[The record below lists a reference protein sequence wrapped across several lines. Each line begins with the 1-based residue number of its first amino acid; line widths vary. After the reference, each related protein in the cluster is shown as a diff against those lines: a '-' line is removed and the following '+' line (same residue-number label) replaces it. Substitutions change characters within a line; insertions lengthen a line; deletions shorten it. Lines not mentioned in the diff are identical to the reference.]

1 MASDG
6 GGAGK
11 TTAQVMADVLAAY
24 GVARLFGLPGGGSNL
39 EMIDSCAALGI
50 DYVLAH
56 TECAAGIMAATDGN
70 IGNRPGVV
78 CTGLGPG
85 AAAVTNAVAYASL
98 DRSPLLVLTDS
109 YQPGEHDHILHQT
122 VDHTALFGTLVKAS
136 RRATPETAGET
147 LAELLELAL
156 AAPVGPVHM
165 DLSAVVASKP
175 GAAFNAQPSAAPP
188 ALEGD
193 AHAARE
199 LLGKARRPAIVAGIQ
214 CRNDEAA
221 AAVARLAD
229 RLACPVLTSY
239 KAKGVYPDGAPRHA
253 GRFTGARAEAEWL
266 ADCDLLILVGMDP
279 VELVASPWPYDM
291 PVLELA
297 EVEIRPHYTTP
308 AVSLFGPLP
317 DLAEAVIEAARP
329 ANWPGEPAPLTLAEA
344 GEGLTP
350 QAVVRAAIDAAPPR
364 TRLTIDAGAHM
375 LPPMSLW
382 PAKAPFDVQ
391 ISNGLSTMA
400 FALPAAIATALAEP
414 DRRVLAITGDGGL
427 AMCLGE
433 LATAARNNV
442 AVTVIVLN
450 DAALSLIDVKQEQR
464 GFERR
469 GMRYPGLDFA
479 TIAKGSGCRAA
490 VAKDEDALAAAM
502 AEAFQGE
509 GPMLIDARIDAS
521 GYRAMFEAIR
531 GAPGVAANA

>member
-1 MASDG
+1 MASNG
-6 GGAGK
+6 SGAGK
-11 TTAQVMADVLAAY
+11 TTAQVMADVLHAY

-39 EMIDSCAALGI
+39 EMIDACAALGI

-70 IGNRPGVV
+70 IGKRPGVV

-85 AAAVTNAVAYASL
+85 ATAVTNAVAYAAL

-122 VDHTALFGTLVKAS
+122 VDHAALFGTLVKAS
-136 RRATPETAGET
+136 RRAMPENAGET
-147 LAELLELAL
+147 LAELLDLAL
-156 AAPVGPVHM
+156 TPPVGPVHI
-165 DLSAVVASKP
+165 DLSAAVAATPAANFSAKP
-175 GAAFNAQPSAAPP
+175 NIPPP

-199 LLGKARRPAIVAGIQ
+199 LLGSARRPAIVAGIQ
-214 CRNDEAA
+214 CRSDEAA

-239 KAKGVYPDGAPRHA
+239 KAKGVFPDGAPRHA
-253 GRFTGARAEAEWL
+253 GLFTGARAEAAWL
-266 ADCDLLILVGMDP
+266 EDCDLLILYGMDP

-297 EVEIRPHYTTP
+297 EVEIRPHYTEP

-317 DLAEAVIEAARP
+317 DLADALMEAAHP
-329 ANWPGEPAPLTLAEA
+329 ANWPGEPAPLDLTES

-350 QAVVRAAIDAAPPR
+350 QAVVRAAINAAPEH

-414 DRRVLAITGDGGL
+414 GRQVLAITGDGGL

-433 LATAARNNV
+433 LATAARNSV
-442 AVTVIVLN
+442 PVTVIVLN

-464 GFERR
+464 GFTRR
-469 GMRYPGLDFA
+469 GMRYPELDFA
-479 TIAKGSGCRAA
+479 TIATGTGCRAA
-490 VAKDEDALAAAM
+490 LANDEASLAAALT
-502 AEAFQGE
+502 EAFE
-509 GPMLIDARIDAS
+509 SNSPMLIDARIDAS

-531 GAPGVAANA
+531 GARGVAANA